1 MLPRPQHVLMVREDA
16 KPTPMEETPTFEPPP
31 YGHRQGFK
39 PTAPEDFGDGG
50 AFPEIHMLQYPRR
63 MGKPGE
69 DNGMA
74 VVPLSVDETGA
85 VKYDAVARVGHKA
98 KKHVYSTY
106 DALVPKEVER
116 SELARPDE
124 DEIKKTAERTK
135 AALQGIV
142 DQLQSAAQPTAIPKQ
157 NLNEPTYVRY
167 TPAQQGE
174 QWNSGASERIIRIQ
188 EMPVDPLDPPKFKH
202 KKIPNAPPSPP
213 APVLHSPPRKIT
225 IEDQQNWKIP
235 PCISNWKNIKGYT
248 IPLDKRLAAD
258 GRGLQKVQIN
268 DKFAKLSDSLYVAER
283 TARREIASRTK
294 VKQAVMRKQKEA
306 KEDELRT
313 LAARARAAAVGQGE
327 REEAEE
333 YQEEDIE
340 ARAEREDIRKDR
352 RRELKRDMRMEQR
365 KVEKTAT
372 AAKGAK
378 LRSDRERDVSE
389 KIALGQKVN
398 KSQDSMFDQRLFN
411 QSEGMDA
418 GFGAEDDYNAY
429 DKPLFSGGASQ
440 KIYKP
445 TKLDNVGM
453 GEADVQN
460 LIEKSTKRFKPDR
473 GFEGAEE
480 ASSAYQARTKPV
492 DFEKDDPF
500 GIGQMLSTAKS
511 GGGGRGTL
519 DKIGSQ
525 GHMSASAGGAG
536 QDGDRRR
543 DRVEFEEGS
552 SSTSKEPSRSSKKSR
567 RDRD

>member
-1 MLPRPQHVLMVREDA
+1 MLFLSLTHCHVVRIKSVFPDNLTEFLNNKEEKERIVYQTPEQPAMSLASLLPRPQHVLQLRTES
-16 KPTPMEETPTFEPPP
+16 KPAAAASETPQFEPPP
-31 YGHRQGFK
+31 YGRRQGFK
-39 PTAPEDFGDGG
+39 PTAVEDFGDGG
-50 AFPEIHMLQYPRR
+50 AFPEIHILQYPRR

-69 DNGMA
+69 ENGMA
-74 VVPLSVDETGA
+74 VVPLSVDEKGA
-85 VKYDAVARVGHKA
+85 VKFDAVARVGHSANKN
-98 KKHVYSTY
+98 VFSSY

-124 DEIKKTAERTK
+124 EVVKKTAERTR

-174 QWNSGASERIIRIQ
+174 EWNSGARERIIRIQ
-188 EMPVDPLDPPKFKH
+188 EMPVDPLEPPKFKH
-202 KKIPNAPPSPP
+202 KKLPNAPPSPP

-225 IEDQQNWKIP
+225 VEDQQNWKIP

-258 GRGLQKVQIN
+258 GRGLQKVTVN
-268 DKFAKLSDSLYVAER
+268 DKFAKLSESLFVAER
-283 TARREIASRTK
+283 TSRREIASRNK

-313 LAARARAAAVGQGE
+313 LAARARAAAVGGGGGEGGE
-327 REEAEE
+327 REAEE

-365 KVEKTAT
+365 KAEKQSTGKGP
-372 AAKGAK
+372 AKM
-378 LRSDRERDVSE
+378 RSDRERDVSE
-389 KIALGQKVN
+389 KIALGQKVGR
-398 KSQDSMFDQRLFN
+398 SQDSMFDQRLFN
-411 QSEGMDA
+411 QTEGMDS
-418 GFGAEDDYNAY
+418 GFGADDGYNAY
-429 DKPLFSGGASQ
+429 DKPLFSGGAGS

-453 GEADVQN
+453 GEADVKE

-473 GFEGAEE
+473 GFEGTEDT
-480 ASSAYQARTKPV
+480 AS
-492 DFEKDDPF
+492 
-500 GIGQMLSTAKS
+500 
-511 GGGGRGTL
+511 
-519 DKIGSQ
+519 
-525 GHMSASAGGAG
+525 
-536 QDGDRRR
+536 
-543 DRVEFEEGS
+543 
-552 SSTSKEPSRSSKKSR
+552 
-567 RDRD
+567 